1 MTPNAADMVE
11 FKLWPTSDFIKKE
24 HSIRIAIAGAGKSI
38 FDRLTKNGTPR
49 FKY

>member
-1 MTPNAADMVE
+1 MTPNAVDEVE
-11 FKLWPTSDFIKKE
+11 FKLWPTSDFTRKE
-24 HSIRIAIAGAGKSI
+24 HSIRIVIAGADKTI